1 MEQNKQPDLR
11 ILFIGKAGD
20 FFSRQAADFILVH
33 YPLANIIYSER
44 NQPFPPE
51 LFNWKGDLIISY
63 LSQWIIPQSLLQN
76 AILVLAV
83 LILLFTTMRMNLELP
98 AIKWLQRLIQAAL

>member
-51 LFNWKGDLIISY
+51 LERRSYNFLSLPMDHSSIAFTKCFTGGSKFSSRSAGISWY
-63 LSQWIIPQSLLQN
+63 
-76 AILVLAV
+76 
-83 LILLFTTMRMNLELP
+83 
-98 AIKWLQRLIQAAL
+98 WLY